1 MDRNDWLGVLG
12 GLGALYGLKQSGL
25 GNRWKG
31 PLQNLGKANSG
42 TQTPQQN
49 YDFSLPS
56 AFKYDQQVSRPA
68 VAPPVQMT
76 PPAMAPAQQKQTA
89 DSYNR
94 DMRDMYQ
101 LAMLQQMN
109 GNQNQQDGGVLG
121 AAQQIANAGLMNLYM
136 KKMFPQQ

>member
-1 MDRNDWLGVLG
+1 
-12 GLGALYGLKQSGL
+12 
-25 GNRWKG
+25 
-31 PLQNLGKANSG
+31 
-42 TQTPQQN
+42 
-49 YDFSLPS
+49 
-56 AFKYDQQVSRPA
+56 
-68 VAPPVQMT
+68 MT